1 MSRVGGGNGRVP
13 VANGPVP
20 VVIEGLSHSYGSG
33 PVLDGIG
40 LEVAPGEHLSLLG
53 PSGCGKTTLLRAIAG
68 LERPERGVIRLGS
81 AEVTGPGAWVPP
93 ERRRVGMVFQDWAL
107 FPHMTV
113 AANVSY
119 GLHRN
124 GHGDERGQRVAEAL
138 AMVGLSGME
147 DRMPATLSGGERQR
161 VALAR
166 ALAPRP
172 QVLLLDEPF
181 SSLDTALRVEIRTDM
196 HRLLV
201 KLGITSVFVTHDQE
215 AAFVVGDRV
224 AVMTE
229 GRIVQVDT
237 PHGLYARP
245 AGRWVAQFV
254 GEGSLLPGQAA
265 GGVASTPIGAVPV
278 TGAEEGPVDVLVRP
292 EDLAMAPG
300 GAGVVELIEFYG
312 HDAMVFVAFDGGTLK
327 VRTGPDPGVGRGQ
340 RVGVEFSAAR
350 ARAFPVS

>member
-1 MSRVGGGNGRVP
+1 MSGMGGG
-13 VANGPVP
+13 NGPVP
-20 VVIEGLSHSYGSG
+20 VVIEDLSHSYGSG
-33 PVLDGIG
+33 PVLDGVG

-53 PSGCGKTTLLRAIAG
+53 PSGCGKTTLLRSIAG
-68 LERPERGVIRLGS
+68 LERPERGAIRLGS
-81 AEVTGPGAWVPP
+81 VEVTGPGAWVPP

-113 AANVSY
+113 AENVSY
-119 GLHRN
+119 GLNRN
-124 GHGDERGQRVAEAL
+124 GRGGERVAETL

-147 DRMPATLSGGERQR
+147 DRTPDTLSGGERQR

-166 ALAPRP
+166 ALAPQP

-215 AAFVVGDRV
+215 AAFVVGDRI

-237 PHGLYARP
+237 PHGLYTRP
-245 AGRWVAQFV
+245 ADRWVASFV

-265 GGVASTPIGAVPV
+265 DGVAATPIGSVPV
-278 TGAEEGPVDVLVRP
+278 TGASRGAVDVLVRP
-292 EDLAMAPG
+292 EDLAMVPG
-300 GAGVVELIEFYG
+300 DAGTVEMIEFYG
-312 HDAMVFVAFDGGTLK
+312 HDAMVFVALNGGTLK

-340 RVGVEFSAAR
+340 QVGIEFSVAR
-350 ARAFPVS
+350 ARAFPSG

>member
-1 MSRVGGGNGRVP
+1 MSGASSG
-13 VANGPVP
+13 NGPVS
-20 VVIEGLSHSYGSG
+20 VLIEGLRCSYGAG
-33 PVLDGIG
+33 PVLDGLG
-40 LEVAPGEHLSLLG
+40 LEVAPGESLALLG

-68 LERPERGVIRLGS
+68 LERPERGAIRLGS
-81 AEVTGPGAWVPP
+81 VEVTGPDAWIPP

-119 GLHRN
+119 GLNRN
-124 GHGDERGQRVAEAL
+124 GRGSERVAETL

-147 DRMPATLSGGERQR
+147 DRMPGTLSGGERQR

-224 AVMTE
+224 AVMAE

-245 AGRWVAQFV
+245 ADRWVAQFV
-254 GEGSLLPGQAA
+254 GEGSLLPGRAAA
-265 GGVASTPIGAVPV
+265 GVAATLIGTVPV
-278 TGAEEGPVDVLVRP
+278 TGAKAGPVDVLVRP
-292 EDLAMAPG
+292 EDLAMVPG
-300 GAGVVELIEFYG
+300 NAGTVELIEFYG
-312 HDAMVFVAFDGGTLK
+312 HDAMVFVALNGGILK

-340 RVGVEFSAAR
+340 RVGIEFSVARGR
-350 ARAFPVS
+350 ARAFPAA